1 MPPRRP
7 ESKDRKHVG
16 QAPERS
22 LVWNDTPKAGKPKTS
37 CFSTSLRQE
46 VFHTAGRCMVPG
58 HNIDHQQHGPRTYD
72 DVPDDDDL
80 GDALGSFGC

>member
-1 MPPRRP
+1 
-7 ESKDRKHVG
+7 
-16 QAPERS
+16 
-22 LVWNDTPKAGKPKTS
+22 
-37 CFSTSLRQE
+37 
-46 VFHTAGRCMVPG
+46 MVPG